1 MAEQFTAEGV
11 NGLVEVDG
19 DTVRIWIK
27 GAMSLVNPEMM
38 RVKEIYVGDIA
49 SIQYRDAGLLT
60 HGYIQFTFFGGGP
73 RTRLDEA
80 VRDGHAVVFR
90 KRQQSDFDSVYDYI
104 EDTRRN
110 LRSQMFP
117 ARANGAAAPD

>member
-1 MAEQFTAEGV
+1 MAEQLTAEGV

-27 GAMSLVNPEMM
+27 GPLSVVNPEMM
-38 RVKEIYVGDIA
+38 RAKEIYVGDIA
-49 SIQYRDAGLLT
+49 SIQYRDAGLVT

-90 KRQQSDFDSVYDYI
+90 RKQQAEFEVLYEQI
-104 EDTRRN
+104 EETRRE
-110 LRSQMFP
+110 LRSQMMP
-117 ARANGAAAPD
+117 HRNGAPAEE